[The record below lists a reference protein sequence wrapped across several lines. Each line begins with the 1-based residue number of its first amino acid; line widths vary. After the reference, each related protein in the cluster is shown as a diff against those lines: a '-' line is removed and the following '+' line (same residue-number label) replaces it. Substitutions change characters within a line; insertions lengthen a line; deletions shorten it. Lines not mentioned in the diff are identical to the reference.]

1 MMKKTE
7 FVTKMAQDNG
17 ITKKQATEE
26 LKRVLNTLEDV
37 LADGDSVNLTGYV
50 KFNVKEIEERVA
62 RNPQNG
68 ESVTVPA
75 HRQVRASIGNK
86 LKQAVR

>member
-7 FVTKMAQDNG
+7 FVNKIASNHG
-17 ITKKQATEE
+17 ITKKQASEE
-26 LKRVLNTLEDV
+26 LKRVLDTLEDI
-37 LADGDSVNLTGYV
+37 LSDGDSVNLTGYV
-50 KFNVKEIEERVA
+50 KFNVKQIEERFA

-68 ESVTVPA
+68 EQVKVPA

>member
-1 MMKKTE
+1 MKKSE
-7 FVTKMAQDNG
+7 FVTKMASESK
-17 ITKKQATEE
+17 ISKRQASEE
-26 LKRVLNTLEDV
+26 LKRVLDTLELV
-37 LADGDSVNLTGYV
+37 LADGESVNLTGYV
-50 KFNVKEIEERVA
+50 KFNVKEVEERFA

-68 ESVTVPA
+68 DQIVVPA